1 MKSIEAIQADYR
13 ELNNMLNDALSHMEL
28 SDRIFIIRDEIK
40 ELQNICPHDNGSYN
54 FSDQE
59 SCPYCGKKFRK

>member
-1 MKSIEAIQADYR
+1 
-13 ELNNMLNDALSHMEL
+13 MLNDALSHMEL